1 MKLILRLFMLVLIA
15 LNVACTMTGA
25 TYEASGY
32 NVREIEENLNNDL
45 AVGDFTRTESD
56 RVQDPWIFRG
66 ASKIRSPI
74 GDGHHD
80 FIADAITNELMLA
93 RKLDGQSNLVL
104 KGDLLEHKV
113 DAAMSTGVGSV
124 EMKFTLNAEGK
135 VLYDETKRIEHKWNS
150 AFVGTTAA
158 NKAVRGHL
166 EMIEM
171 LIKSLFADID
181 FINAINE

>member
-1 MKLILRLFMLVLIA
+1 MKLILKPFMLILIV
-15 LNVACTMTGA
+15 LNVGCTMTGA
-25 TYEASGY
+25 TYEASSY
-32 NVREIEENLNNDL
+32 NVREIENNLNNDL
-45 AVGDFTRTESD
+45 AVGDFTRTQSD
-56 RVQDPWIFRG
+56 LVQDPWVFRG
-66 ASKIRSPI
+66 ASKIKSPV

-124 EMKFTLNAEGK
+124 EMKFTLNTEGT
-135 VLYDETKRIEHKWNS
+135 VLYDKTKRIEHKWDS

-171 LIKSLFADID
+171 LVNSLFTDID